1 MANIQNELKIDI
13 IKHRQGENEARINF
27 IQLDIESSSNQE
39 LIEQYQNNINDLLA
53 KNLALELLKETLI

>member
-53 KNLALELLKETLI
+53 KNSALELLKETLI